1 MMRSCICERK
11 FHGCS
16 YENLFISVGGEVAWM
31 GYSASTERI
40 LALGMAYFETLCW
53 ETMGQEP

>member
-1 MMRSCICERK
+1 MMGSCICERK

-16 YENLFISVGGEVAWM
+16 HENLFIPVGGEVAWM

-40 LALGMAYFETLCW
+40 LALEMAYFETLYW
-53 ETMGQEP
+53 ETVGWEP